1 MKKFLLALACAV
13 AVTGANAADSTL
25 KSVFQRNWDVH
36 VVPAK
41 PFSVEKEIFGATLK
55 KNSKDIEGSIVI
67 KYIDDFS
74 YGPIKSGLTPLQY
87 DWKFRHDQIADT
99 FQALGEGFYIE
110 AVVASDTPMF
120 DAGYAC
126 YGVKA
131 KTNRFNNMNHVIMS
145 GSVCKK
151 PNQDHGILIQQF
163 YELPYGTTQKL
174 ADYYGEY
181 AERLFN
187 EGVRDADLMAA
198 MGARKDKIIP

>member
-87 DWKFRHDQIADT
+87 DWEFRHNQIMQTVD
-99 FQALGEGFYIE
+99 ALKEGFYVE
-110 AVVASDTPMF
+110 SVSSSDTPMF

-131 KTNRFNNMNHVIMS
+131 KTNRFGNMNHVIMS
-145 GSVCKK
+145 GSICKK
-151 PNQDHGILIQQF
+151 PNSAKGIMIQQF

-174 ADYYGEY
+174 ADYYAEY
-181 AERLFN
+181 ASRLFT